1 MSKTFIEMVTEFH
14 KAFNHPVGD
23 EVHYMG
29 DDKDRKSAR
38 VSWMQ
43 EELDEYIEAD
53 MAVDKVDALVDLQY
67 FLSGTLVE
75 MGIDQQDW
83 DMIYNDFLDIR
94 EPNIVDTDYIF
105 SNLMYTKNTDK
116 IKFGRVE
123 CPSQYRDIE
132 LCVSMQNEIDNFDN
146 AEDVKSEIDALYFLQ
161 HAIGRTLREMSVTAD
176 QFQRCFEAVHEA
188 NMQKLWPDGKPH
200 YNESNK
206 VIKPEG
212 WEVYTP
218 EPNIEAILF
227 G

>member
-1 MSKTFIEMVTEFH
+1 MSKTFIDMVTEFH

-29 DDKDRKSAR
+29 DDPNRKTAR

-75 MGIDQQDW
+75 MGVDQEDW
-83 DMIYNDFLDIR
+83 NMIYNDFLDIADA
-94 EPNIVDTDYIF
+94 NVVDTDYIF
-105 SNLMYTKNTDK
+105 ANLLYMKNSHK
-116 IKFGRVE
+116 VKLGKVE
-123 CPSQYRDIE
+123 CPCHFRDIE
-132 LCVSMQNEIDNFDN
+132 LSIFMQNEIDNFAL
-146 AEDVKSEIDALYFLQ
+146 AEDIKSELDALFHLQ
-161 HAIGRTLREMSVTAD
+161 QSIGCTLKEMGVTSD
-176 QFQRCFEAVHEA
+176 QFQACFEAVHEA

-200 YNESNK
+200 YNDSNK

-212 WEVYTP
+212 WEQYTP
-218 EPNIEAILF
+218 EPKIEAILF

>member
-75 MGIDQQDW
+75 MGVDQQDW
-83 DMIYNDFLDIR
+83 DMIYNDYLDIR
-94 EPNIVDTDYIF
+94 EYNVVDTDYLF
-105 SNLMYTKNTDK
+105 SNLLYMKNYEK
-116 IKFGRVE
+116 IKLGRVE
-123 CPSQYRDIE
+123 SPPQCRDIE
-132 LCVSMQNEIDNFDN
+132 LTIAIQNEIDNFSEADN
-146 AEDVKSEIDALYFLQ
+146 IKSELDALYFLQ
-161 HAIGRTLREMSVTAD
+161 HAIARALREMGVTAN
-176 QFQRCFEAVHEA
+176 QYQKCFEAVHEA

-212 WEVYTP
+212 WEKFTP
-218 EPNIEAILF
+218 EPIIEAILF